1 VESESARLGRSI
13 RGALELC
20 TSLTRCVVAVSVA
33 IWGLAGVAPVGMLQI
48 GCVYG
53 GYRGGNGDLRVQ

>member
-1 VESESARLGRSI
+1 VESDSTRLGRSI

-33 IWGLAGVAPVGMLQI
+33 IWELAAGAPVGM
-48 GCVYG
+48 
-53 GYRGGNGDLRVQ
+53 